1 MRDRPEA
8 GRPAE
13 TSHDEALRGVL
24 PDLTVGQRRAQL
36 HLLNCPACR
45 GKAAA
50 ALRQAPGA
58 SGDRPEE
65 EEDAGAMWQRLAASE
80 ELSKLLGEGVEE
92 TATAAGLLSE
102 LLAMAPEDRREVV
115 QRERYLSPF
124 LLEMLLRQAR
134 GAQPDNPDASCS
146 LAALATQL
154 AWCLKERSA
163 EDSDLWNPE
172 MTRAVNLTG
181 NARRLLGAW
190 EQAESVLTF
199 TANDRA
205 CDGVD
210 WESVSGCRY
219 LGLLRWEQGRL
230 LEAEALLRQA
240 VRSFGDLESPAE
252 EATTRALLGLL
263 TAERGRPDQAVL
275 LLQAARAALPGERP
289 WLCVQTGLGL
299 ALALAEAGAPGRAHQ
314 TLAET
319 WRLYATITG
328 ERELLRLHWLEGRLL
343 ARLGDREN
351 AEQLYR
357 AVRVDLLARENLADA
372 AVCTHDLIVLLRG
385 ERRSA
390 EIPALWREIEQILP
404 QDAKLREAWRM
415 VQASFPPGARREIP
429 HQLAAEAARL
439 LRSLFRERGH
449 RVEALPFV

>member
-24 PDLTVGQRRAQL
+24 PDLTLGQRREQL
-36 HLLNCPACR
+36 HLLTCPTCR

-50 ALRQAPGA
+50 ALRQVLGA
-58 SGDRPEE
+58 FGGRPEE
-65 EEDAGAMWQRLAASE
+65 GENAGAMWERLTASE
-80 ELSKLLGEGVEE
+80 ELSELLEEGAAG

-102 LLAMAPEDRREVV
+102 LLAMAPEDRIEAVRK
-115 QRERYLSPF
+115 ERFLSPF
-124 LLEMLLRQAR
+124 LLEMLLRRAR
-134 GAQPDNPDASCS
+134 GAQPDNPEESCS

-190 EQAESVLTF
+190 ERAESVLTF

-240 VRSFGDLESPAE
+240 VRSFGELVSPPE

-263 TAERGRPDQAVL
+263 TAERGRPDRAVL

-289 WLCVQTGLGL
+289 WLCVQTGLGF
-299 ALALAEAGAPGRAHQ
+299 ALALAEAGDPGRARQ
-314 TLAET
+314 ALAET
-319 WRLYATITG
+319 WRLYPTITG

-343 ARLGDREN
+343 DRLGDRAD
-351 AEQLYR
+351 AEPLYR
-357 AVRVDLLARENLADA
+357 AVRGELLARANLADA
-372 AVCTHDLIVLLRG
+372 AVCTQDLIVLLRG
-385 ERRSA
+385 DGRSA
-390 EIPALWREIEQILP
+390 EIPALCREIEQILP

-415 VQASFPPGARREIP
+415 VQAAFPAGARCEIP
-429 HQLAAEAARL
+429 HPLAAEAARL

>member
-1 MRDRPEA
+1 MRDRLEA
-8 GRPAE
+8 SRPAE
-13 TSHDEALRGVL
+13 PSHDEALRGVL
-24 PDLTVGQRRAQL
+24 SDLTGGQRRAQL

-50 ALRQAPGA
+50 ALRQSPGL
-58 SGDRPEE
+58 GDRPGDEE
-65 EEDAGAMWQRLAASE
+65 NAGAMWERLTASQ
-80 ELSKLLGEGVEE
+80 ELSELLEE
-92 TATAAGLLSE
+92 VADGTGMAAGLLSE
-102 LLAMAPEDRREVV
+102 LLAMAPEDRSEAIR
-115 QRERYLSPF
+115 RERFLSPF

-134 GAQPDNPDASCS
+134 AAQPDNPDESCS

-154 AWCLKERSA
+154 AWCMKERSA

-172 MTRAVNLTG
+172 ITRAVNLTG

-190 EQAESVLTF
+190 ELAESVLTF
-199 TANDRA
+199 TANDRG
-205 CDGVD
+205 CDGAD

-240 VRSFGDLESPAE
+240 VRSFGDLGSPAE

-263 TAERGRPDQAVL
+263 TVERGRPDQAVL
-275 LLQAARAALPGERP
+275 LLQAARAALPEERP

-319 WRLYATITG
+319 WRLYSTITG

-357 AVRVDLLARENLADA
+357 AVREELLARENLADA

-385 ERRSA
+385 DRRSA

-404 QDAKLREAWRM
+404 QDPKLREAWRL

-429 HQLAAEAARL
+429 SQLAADATRL

>member
-1 MRDRPEA
+1 MRDRLEA
-8 GRPAE
+8 GRAAAP
-13 TSHDEALRGVL
+13 SHDEALRGVL

-36 HLLNCPACR
+36 HLLTCPACR

-50 ALRQAPGA
+50 DLRQSPAGF
-58 SGDRPEE
+58 GDRS
-65 EEDAGAMWQRLAASE
+65 EDGENSVAMWQWLATSE
-80 ELSKLLGEGVEE
+80 ELSQLLDEMAEG

-102 LLAMAPEDRREVV
+102 LLAMAPEDRMKAVR
-115 QRERYLSPF
+115 RERFLSPF
-124 LLEMLLRQAR
+124 LLEALLRQAR
-134 GAQPDNPDASCS
+134 GAQPDNPDESCS
-146 LAALATQL
+146 LAALATEL
-154 AWCLKERSA
+154 GWCLKARSA

-190 EQAESVLTF
+190 ELAESVLTF

-205 CDGVD
+205 CDGAD

-240 VRSFGDLESPAE
+240 ARSFGELESPPE

-263 TAERGRPDQAVL
+263 TAERGRPDRAVL
-275 LLQAARAALPGERP
+275 LLQAARAALPVERP

-299 ALALAEAGAPGRAHQ
+299 ALALAEAGDPGRARQ

-319 WRLYATITG
+319 WRLYPTITG
-328 ERELLRLHWLEGRLL
+328 EHEFLRLHWLEGRLL
-343 ARLGDREN
+343 DRLGDRAN
-351 AEQLYR
+351 AEPLYR
-357 AVRVDLLARENLADA
+357 AVRGRLLAEENLADA
-372 AVCTHDLIVLLRG
+372 ALCTHDLVVLLRG
-385 ERRSA
+385 DGRSV
-390 EIPALWREIEQILP
+390 EIPALCREIEQILP

-415 VQASFPPGARREIP
+415 VQTAFPAGARCEIP
-429 HQLAAEAARL
+429 YQLAAEAAGL